1 MPWCTLTRILHGSEI
16 WHPWRYLTAFDHLVN
31 TFEFTVITV
40 ALPQR
45 SFVGCPPSH
54 PAWPTFYFP
63 RNFAQSTQSTC
74 YPTMMML
81 QYLYLNILGDANTS
95 RRLPCSWL
103 FYHKPRTDFFEPT
116 DLHTVPQLCW
126 SGSATRHGLHLAEG
140 CKIASL
146 VVLWSLAEFQTPRP
160 SAVFFAAEA
169 RRRCLCWTS
178 GTRGKHDIYTCLPDR
193 NPPNLAARYRQINCL
208 WHSGPAFAPN
218 ADFGQRFE
226 VWRDVTAW
234 DQECNQHLAA
244 SGSWKVVRQ
253 SATWKI

>member
-1 MPWCTLTRILHGSEI
+1 MHIDSNPPRVWNLTPLEVFDCIWSSCQYLWIHCDHCCPAPKVLCRLSSLSSCLTYILFS
-16 WHPWRYLTAFDHLVN
+16 T
-31 TFEFTVITV
+31 
-40 ALPQR
+40 
-45 SFVGCPPSH
+45 
-54 PAWPTFYFP
+54 
-63 RNFAQSTQSTC
+63 NFAQSTQSTC